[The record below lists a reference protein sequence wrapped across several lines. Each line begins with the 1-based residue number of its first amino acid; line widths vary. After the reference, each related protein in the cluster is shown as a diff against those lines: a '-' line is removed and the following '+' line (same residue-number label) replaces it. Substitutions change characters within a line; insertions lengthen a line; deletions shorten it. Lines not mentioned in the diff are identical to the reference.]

1 MDGGSLR
8 VGSVSEQRVERLVLG
23 LTDCV
28 TVQQLT
34 DHVLFR
40 TVSCRLR
47 HNVHRLRIQPVYTYD
62 TIRYDTTGYFSVRS
76 KADTSQPLIYCT
88 QPTTKKVGK
97 QKKVKSKKN
106 GYAQKCR

>member
-1 MDGGSLR
+1 MDGGTLR

-62 TIRYDTTGYFSVRS
+62 TIRYDRLFQRALKSRHES
-76 KADTSQPLIYCT
+76 AINLLHAAD
-88 QPTTKKVGK
+88 
-97 QKKVKSKKN
+97 N
-106 GYAQKCR
+106 

>member
-1 MDGGSLR
+1 MDGGTLR

-34 DHVLFR
+34 DHVMFR

-62 TIRYDTTGYFSVRS
+62 TIRYDATCYSVFQRALKS
-76 KADTSQPLIYCT
+76 RHESAINLLHAAD
-88 QPTTKKVGK
+88 
-97 QKKVKSKKN
+97 N
-106 GYAQKCR
+106 